1 MRESSRSFGTQIHWL
16 GFSTAYID
24 VSHNA
29 RYEGKSAY
37 TFTKLIR
44 LAIETIISYSNKPL
58 RLSIGLGIAISFSAA
73 FASIWIMIRVFYWG
87 IPVEGW
93 ASLMISIWFL
103 GGIIIA
109 NLGIIG
115 LYIGKI
121 YDETRK
127 RPIYVISKRVN

>member
-1 MRESSRSFGTQIHWL
+1 
-16 GFSTAYID
+16 
-24 VSHNA
+24 
-29 RYEGKSAY
+29 
-37 TFTKLIR
+37 
-44 LAIETIISYSNKPL
+44 
-58 RLSIGLGIAISFSAA
+58 
-73 FASIWIMIRVFYWG
+73 MIRALYWG

-93 ASLMISIWFL
+93 ASLMVSIWFL

-127 RPIYVISKRVN
+127 RPIYVISKIVN

>member
-1 MRESSRSFGTQIHWL
+1 M
-16 GFSTAYID
+16 
-24 VSHNA
+24 V
-29 RYEGKSAY
+29 
-37 TFTKLIR
+37 
-44 LAIETIISYSNKPL
+44 
-58 RLSIGLGIAISFSAA
+58 
-73 FASIWIMIRVFYWG
+73 
-87 IPVEGW
+87 
-93 ASLMISIWFL
+93 SIWFL